1 MRKFSTGRTMV
12 LIATDVASR
21 GIDVAG
27 INCVINFD
35 PPENGKAYKHRGGR
49 TARAG
54 TNGTVVS
61 FVPKSK
67 ERIYSRIQREVG
79 IKNRFTLPQI
89 EVLNENEFELVAPE
103 KEDRSDRKNR
113 RGRSRGR
120 NRISKSKRKFSS
132 RDKQKDIPYARNKS
146 KRRGGE
152 NKVRNKNRNNS
163 KHKSK
168 LSDSSKNKSQSRPKN
183 NRKKS
188 NFRS

>member
-21 GIDVAG
+21 GIDVEG

-54 TNGTVVS
+54 TSGIVVS

-67 ERIYSRIQREVG
+67 ERIYSRIQKEVG
-79 IKNRFTLPQI
+79 IKYRFTLPQI
-89 EVLNENEFELVAPE
+89 EVLSENEFELVPPE
-103 KEDRSDRKNR
+103 KGDRSDRKSR

-120 NRISKSKRKFSS
+120 NRISKNKRKFSS
-132 RDKQKDIPYARNKS
+132 RERQKDRPDRRNKS
-146 KRRGGE
+146 KRRGVDSKGR
-152 NKVRNKNRNNS
+152 KKDRNNS
-163 KHKSK
+163 KKDSK
-168 LSDSSKNKSQSRPKN
+168 LSEGNKSRNRSRPKN
-183 NRKKS
+183 KRRKS